1 MMAICTPPRDATLQL
16 VVQFYA
22 PKCQAT
28 TLTREPHKEVLTVT
42 PLMITL
48 LVIVG
53 IAILIAIGYMNHV
66 VENNKLEKA
75 RTKVELNDRL
85 RRCGEI
91 TETFPGQLM
100 TPALKLL
107 LTRLELNVNQ
117 RLLSLNKSD
126 ISTKTRIAELDA
138 LVAQGESI
146 PVNNPPAPI
155 QTEAKAKDVRFLLE
169 ALHGQITRAAQ
180 DGFLPTNEAKHWVRE
195 VRHILVLLHIEFF
208 NNLGQ
213 HALQQNQPGQ
223 ARLAFER
230 GVQYLRKQPEPVVYT
245 EQLKYLEKL
254 LARANSMV
262 LTNIAPVEGEVNEL
276 TEGLKTVEAE
286 ADWKKKAIYD

>member
-1 MMAICTPPRDATLQL
+1 M
-16 VVQFYA
+16 
-22 PKCQAT
+22 
-28 TLTREPHKEVLTVT
+28 T

-48 LVIVG
+48 LVIAG
-53 IAILIAIGYMNHV
+53 IVILIAIGYMNHV

-75 RTKVELNDRL
+75 RAQIELNDRL

-100 TPALKLL
+100 TPQLKLL

-117 RLLSLNKSD
+117 RMLHLNKSSAT
-126 ISTKTRIAELDA
+126 IKARIAELEA
-138 LVAQGESI
+138 LVGQGESI
-146 PVNNPPAPI
+146 PVNNPPGPI

-169 ALHGQITRAAQ
+169 ALHGQVTRAAQ
-180 DGFLPTNEAKHWVRE
+180 DGFLPTNEAKHWIRE
-195 VRHILVLLHIEFF
+195 IRHLLVLLHIEFF

-213 HALQQNQPGQ
+213 HALQQSQPGQ

-230 GVQYLRKQPEPVVYT
+230 GVQYLRKQPEPATYSQHL
-245 EQLKYLEKL
+245 QLLEKQ

-262 LTNIAPVEGEVNEL
+262 LTNSQQTAEEVNEL
-276 TEGLKTVEAE
+276 TEGLKADDADAE
-286 ADWKKKAIYD
+286 WKKKVIYD